1 MLLSL
6 CVRRPMMNKTAR
18 SLLIIAGTLCVAL
31 GALGVLLPVLP
42 TTPFLLLAAFCYGRS
57 SDRFYRKLVSN
68 RIFGKYLQNYREGRG
83 IPMQQ
88 KIITILLLWISIAS
102 SIYFLAA
109 PTWVTLLL
117 LAIASGVS
125 VFLMS
130 VKTYQG
136 EQELTGESY

>member
-1 MLLSL
+1 
-6 CVRRPMMNKTAR
+6 MNKTTR
-18 SLLIIAGTLCVAL
+18 SLLIVAGTLSVAL
-31 GALGVLLPVLP
+31 GALGILLPLLP

-57 SDRFYRKLVSN
+57 SDRFYRKLISN
-68 RIFGKYLQNYREGRG
+68 RVFGKYLQNYREGRG

-88 KIITILLLWISIAS
+88 KIITILLLWASIGS

-109 PTWVTLLL
+109 PMWASVLL

-125 VFLMS
+125 VFLIS

-136 EQELTGESY
+136 ERELTRETL